1 MRINSETICLGAGAR
16 GLRGKREPPAGDGG
30 PHVQPEG
37 GGKTE
42 EERCLV
48 IRDR

>member
-30 PHVQPEG
+30 PHVPPEG
-37 GGKTE
+37 GGKTA